1 MRITNEGARRG
12 HVRPPDTNTRP
23 PKQPEPGEDYT
34 GWMYFFHSGAL
45 HLPTLTPDRI
55 DVRDIANG
63 LSHVNRWNG
72 QSRKPISVAWHSMAV
87 AHAVKEHG
95 PATMLRA
102 LFHDAAEAYT
112 GDLIRPL
119 APYAGNELKQLQ
131 NRIQQA
137 CFEACGVA
145 DPTRHDPVV
154 KWADN
159 LMLRYEMNSHW
170 GYGRI
175 ASWRQPLTDAE
186 QTHADEAAARTG
198 FPDENPHTQY
208 VRFIR
213 MAALLTPISALLRTS
228 IDNAGQA
235 ELPTER

>member
-1 MRITNEGARRG
+1 M
-12 HVRPPDTNTRP
+12 
-23 PKQPEPGEDYT
+23 Q
-34 GWMYFFHSGAL
+34 
-45 HLPTLTPDRI
+45 
-55 DVRDIANG
+55 
-63 LSHVNRWNG
+63 
-72 QSRKPISVAWHSMAV
+72 
-87 AHAVKEHG
+87 
-95 PATMLRA
+95 ATSSSSW
-102 LFHDAAEAYT
+102 
-112 GDLIRPL
+112 
-119 APYAGNELKQLQ
+119 Q

-235 ELPTER
+235 EPANRTVTEYRPRNRHPATSRGAAGRPAARRPVRWSRHANHRQPPHLPNPLGPGRRLRARRPRQGRLRRQEADRGRPAHRRRSQS